1 MFTTGR
7 RSFLCNF
14 FSLLSILLL
23 HLGCFTFSS
32 RHRRRDSS
40 STSTSSLFKKKLTR
54 PPKPG
59 LVSFLRRLFSPSPS
73 PSSSINHHT
82 PTHPPTSIP
91 SPSSSTR
98 SLRLNPP
105 PTTIIHQSDPTTTTT
120 THAKNDADDQI
131 QPCSVCGEIF
141 HSATLLKHHQS
152 TNHAVSD
159 LVDGE
164 NIVRIIFK
172 TGWPEKAKRPTI
184 HRILKIHSSPRI
196 LTRFED
202 HREFVKSRAAAKTIK
217 QRDERCIADGNELLR
232 FHCTT
237 FICGLDSTICSH
249 QYCSACGII
258 RTGFSHKM
266 DGISTMPTS
275 WKAHAAVPEDLEEEF
290 SFMHVKRALLVC
302 RVVAGRVGCEP
313 GLADKTDPGFD
324 SLVGQGDELLVFNPK
339 AVLPCFVIVY
349 TV

>member
-7 RSFLCNF
+7 RSFLFNF

-40 STSTSSLFKKKLTR
+40 STSSFFKKKLTR

-59 LVSFLRRLFSPSPS
+59 LVSFLRRLF
-73 PSSSINHHT
+73 SSSINHHT

-105 PTTIIHQSDPTTTTT
+105 PTTTTTTHQSDTTTTT
-120 THAKNDADDQI
+120 TNQI
-131 QPCSVCGEIF
+131 HPCSVCGEIF
-141 HSATLLKHHQS
+141 HNTNLLKHHQS

-172 TGWPEKAKRPTI
+172 TGWPDKAKRPTI

-202 HREFVKSRAAAKTIK
+202 HREFVKSRAAAAKTIR

-324 SLVGQGDELLVFNPK
+324 SLVGQEDDELLVFNPK

>member
-7 RSFLCNF
+7 RSFLFNF

-40 STSTSSLFKKKLTR
+40 STSTSSLFKKKLIR

-59 LVSFLRRLFSPSPS
+59 LVSFLRRLFSPSL
-73 PSSSINHHT
+73 SSSDN

-98 SLRLNPP
+98 SLRPNPP
-105 PTTIIHQSDPTTTTT
+105 PTTTTTHQSDTTT
-120 THAKNDADDQI
+120 THAKNGADDQI
-131 QPCSVCGEIF
+131 NPCSVCGEIF

-172 TGWPEKAKRPTI
+172 TGWPDKAKRPTI

-217 QRDERCIADGNELLR
+217 TTTPTFPRDERCIADGNELLR

-275 WKAHAAVPEDLEEEF
+275 WKAHAAVPDDLEEEF

-302 RVVAGRVGCEP
+302 RVVAGRVGCDP

-324 SLVGQGDELLVFNPK
+324 SLVGQEDDELLVFNPK

>member
-7 RSFLCNF
+7 RSFLFNF
-14 FSLLSILLL
+14 FSLLSILLLL

-40 STSTSSLFKKKLTR
+40 STSTSTSSLFKKKLTR

-59 LVSFLRRLFSPSPS
+59 LVSFLRRLF
-73 PSSSINHHT
+73 SSSINHHT

-105 PTTIIHQSDPTTTTT
+105 PTHQSDTTTTTTTT
-120 THAKNDADDQI
+120 THAKNGADDQNQI

-172 TGWPEKAKRPTI
+172 TGWPDKAKRPTI

-202 HREFVKSRAAAKTIK
+202 HREFVKSRAAAAKTIK

-313 GLADKTDPGFD
+313 SLADKTDRGFD
-324 SLVGQGDELLVFNPK
+324 SLVGQEDDELLVFNPK